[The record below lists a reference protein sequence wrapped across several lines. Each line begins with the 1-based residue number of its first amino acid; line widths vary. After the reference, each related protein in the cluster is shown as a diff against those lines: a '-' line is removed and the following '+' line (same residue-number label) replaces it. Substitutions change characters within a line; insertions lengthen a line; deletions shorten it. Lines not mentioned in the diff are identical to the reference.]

1 MLNPLRNGWED
12 HAAPAPMC
20 LYTNVFCNLRMC
32 FRMCVCVCEL
42 LIIPISPV
50 FTCLRRWQG
59 DEDADG
65 CRVPAKQIHN
75 IDSVN

>member
-1 MLNPLRNGWED
+1 MQLT
-12 HAAPAPMC
+12 HQCA
-20 LYTNVFCNLRMC
+20 FIRMC
-32 FRMCVCVCEL
+32 FVTLGCVFECVCVCEL

>member
-1 MLNPLRNGWED
+1 
-12 HAAPAPMC
+12 
-20 LYTNVFCNLRMC
+20 
-32 FRMCVCVCEL
+32 MCVCVCEL